1 MILLDNFYEG
11 FDELQSFM
19 MSPYFSWH
27 FNDGINTIPDERYQF
42 IHLFYKEFELQHFD
56 WVAPLCMKIGYKSLV
71 KDGVGV
77 KANLNVR
84 TQEPELYGYH
94 NDCPDKTTAIFY
106 VNTNNGYTKFET
118 GDIVESVANRVVIFD
133 SNIKHTGVSC
143 TDEKRRV
150 VINFNGELQ

>member
-1 MILLDNFYEG
+1 
-11 FDELQSFM
+11 
-19 MSPYFSWH
+19 
-27 FNDGINTIPDERYQF
+27 
-42 IHLFYKEFELQHFD
+42 
-56 WVAPLCMKIGYKSLV
+56 MKIGYNSLV

-84 TQEPELYGYH
+84 TKEPELYGMH
-94 NDCPDKTTAIFY
+94 SDCADKTTAIFY

-150 VINFNGELQ
+150 VINFNGEIQ